1 VRRAGASPG
10 LGGLGYHLPR
20 PMTIRPLRL
29 ATGWALA
36 LAGALLL
43 NLVLTRTTTAP
54 EGQVLSA
61 ALPTATSQP
70 SVMAPADRP
79 PRSSPDP
86 IDRLPPIVAL
96 PPAGDTR
103 SGTAQPRELV
113 PLNHGQAAALQAAT
127 HRARVA
133 FGLDALA
140 IGVSVDG
147 TRGWSGASGWARDGL
162 TRLDGNSPFA
172 IASITKT
179 FTATLTLQLID
190 EGRLRL
196 SDRVTDLLP
205 GVPISTD
212 VRVAHLLRHTSGIA
226 DLLNPMRDTLNA
238 DLERLW
244 RPDEVVNAVHQQ
256 WFTPGLAWAYSN
268 TNYVLLGMII
278 ERVSGQP
285 FATLLHQRLL
295 DPLGMRGTGVLLG
308 RNAPYLM
315 APSWASAFGTSGDM
329 YTTPHDLLRWA
340 DALYGGRVLSEKA
353 LSRMLDFQR
362 HGYGMGAERIK
373 VGDATGYGH
382 SGLLRGFTSLMVHLP
397 HRQVTLVLMGT
408 TLMFDPAT
416 VLAYRAPGKP
426 SILDLAERDAAV
438 KAAA

>member
-1 VRRAGASPG
+1 
-10 LGGLGYHLPR
+10 
-20 PMTIRPLRL
+20 MTIRPIRL
-29 ATGWALA
+29 AAGWSLA
-36 LAGALLL
+36 LVAALLL
-43 NLVLTRTTTAP
+43 NLVLTRPTTAP
-54 EGQVLSA
+54 EGAVLSA
-61 ALPTATSQP
+61 QQPHATARPTDP
-70 SVMAPADRP
+70 SKAPSRVMG
-79 PRSSPDP
+79 DP
-86 IDRLPPIVAL
+86 IDRLPRVVAL
-96 PPAGDTR
+96 PPGGDTG
-103 SGTAQPRELV
+103 SGTARPQELIA
-113 PLNHGQAAALQAAT
+113 LKARQAAGLQAAT

-140 IGVSVDG
+140 IGVSVHG
-147 TRGWSGASGWARDGL
+147 ASGWTGASGWARDGL
-162 TRLDGNSPFA
+162 SRLDGSSPFA

-179 FTATLTLQLID
+179 FTAALTLQLVD

-205 GVPISTD
+205 GVPVPGD

-226 DLLNPMRDTLNA
+226 DLLEPMRDELNA

-244 RPDEVVNAVHQQ
+244 LPEEVISEVPGP
-256 WFTPGLAWAYSN
+256 WFSPGLAWAYSN

-295 DPLGMRGTGVLLG
+295 DPLGMGGTDVLLSKG
-308 RNAPYLM
+308 APPLM

-329 YTTPHDLLRWA
+329 YASAHDLLRWG
-340 DALYGGRVLSEKA
+340 DALYGGRVLSAKSLA
-353 LSRMLDFQR
+353 HMLDFR
-362 HGYGMGAERIK
+362 RRGYGMGAERIK

-397 HRQVTLVLMGT
+397 HQDMTMVLMGT

-416 VLAYRAPGKP
+416 VLTYRAPGKP
-426 SILDLAERDAAV
+426 SILDLAERAAEAE
-438 KAAA
+438 AAA

>member
-1 VRRAGASPG
+1 
-10 LGGLGYHLPR
+10 
-20 PMTIRPLRL
+20 MKIRPLRL
-29 ATGWALA
+29 AAGWALA

-43 NLVLTRTTTAP
+43 NLVMTRTTTAP

-61 ALPTATSQP
+61 ALPKPTVQP
-70 SVMAPADRP
+70 STAHLPGDWR
-79 PRSSPDP
+79 DP

-96 PPAGDTR
+96 PPGGDAG
-103 SGTAQPRELV
+103 SGTAQPQELA
-113 PLNHGQAAALQAAT
+113 PLKGRQATALQAAT

-140 IGVSVDG
+140 IGVSVGG
-147 TRGWSGASGWARDGL
+147 TSGWTGASGWARDGL
-162 TRLDGNSPFA
+162 TRLDGSSPFA

-179 FTATLTLQLID
+179 FTATLTLQLVD

-196 SDRVTDLLP
+196 GDRVTDLLP

-278 ERVSGQP
+278 ERVTGQP

-295 DPLGMRGTGVLLG
+295 DPLGMSGTGVLLG
-308 RNAPYLM
+308 KNAPYLM

-329 YTTPHDLLRWA
+329 YTSPHDLLRWG
-340 DALYGGRVLSEKA
+340 DALYGGRLLSKKA
-353 LSRMLDFQR
+353 LAKMLDFRR

-397 HRQVTLVLMGT
+397 HRNVTLVLMGT

-426 SILDLAERDAAV
+426 SILDLAERAAEL
-438 KAAA
+438 KAAAELKTAA

>member
-1 VRRAGASPG
+1 
-10 LGGLGYHLPR
+10 
-20 PMTIRPLRL
+20 MKIRPIRL
-29 ATGWALA
+29 AAGWSLA
-36 LAGALLL
+36 LVAALLL

-54 EGQVLSA
+54 EGAVLSA
-61 ALPTATSQP
+61 QQPHATAQP
-70 SVMAPADRP
+70 SAPSKAP
-79 PRSSPDP
+79 PRVAGDP
-86 IDRLPPIVAL
+86 IDRLPPVVVL
-96 PPAGDTR
+96 PPGGDTG
-103 SGTAQPRELV
+103 SGTARPQELV
-113 PLNHGQAAALQAAT
+113 PLKARQEAALQAAT

-140 IGVSVDG
+140 IGVSAHG
-147 TRGWSGASGWARDGL
+147 SSGWTGASGWARDGL
-162 TRLDGNSPFA
+162 TRLDGSSPFA

-179 FTATLTLQLID
+179 FTAALTLQLVG

-205 GVPISTD
+205 GVPVPSD

-226 DLLNPMRDTLNA
+226 DMLEPMRDVLNA
-238 DLERLW
+238 DVERLW
-244 RPDEVVNAVHQQ
+244 LPEEVIGAVPGP

-278 ERVSGQP
+278 ERLSGQP

-295 DPLGMRGTGVLLG
+295 DPLGMSGTGVLLSRG
-308 RNAPYLM
+308 APYLM

-329 YTTPHDLLRWA
+329 YASTHDLLRWA
-340 DALYGGRVLSEKA
+340 DALYGGRVLSARA
-353 LSRMLDFQR
+353 LARMLEFGR

-373 VGDATGYGH
+373 VDDETGYGH

-397 HRQVTLVLMGT
+397 RRDVTLTLMGT

-426 SILDLAERDAAV
+426 SILDLAERAAEAE
-438 KAAA
+438 AAA

>member
-1 VRRAGASPG
+1 
-10 LGGLGYHLPR
+10 
-20 PMTIRPLRL
+20 MTIRPLRL
-29 ATGWALA
+29 AAGWALA

-61 ALPTATSQP
+61 ALPKPTASP
-70 SVMAPADRP
+70 STAHIPGG
-79 PRSSPDP
+79 SGDP
-86 IDRLPPIVAL
+86 IDRLPPIVVL
-96 PPAGDTR
+96 PPGGDAG
-103 SGTAQPRELV
+103 SGSAQPQELV
-113 PLNHGQAAALQAAT
+113 RLNARQAAALQAAT

-147 TRGWSGASGWARDGL
+147 TSGWAGASGWARDGL
-162 TRLDGNSPFA
+162 TRLDGGSPFA

-179 FTATLTLQLID
+179 FTATLTLQLVD

-196 SDRVTDLLP
+196 NDRVTDLLP
-205 GVPISTD
+205 GVPISED
-212 VRVAHLLRHTSGIA
+212 VHVAHLLRHTSGIA

-285 FATLLHQRLL
+285 FARLLHQRLL

-329 YTTPHDLLRWA
+329 YTSPHDLLRWG

-353 LSRMLDFQR
+353 LARMLDFQR
-362 HGYGMGAERIK
+362 HGYGMGAERIR

-397 HRQVTLVLMGT
+397 HRNLTLVLMGT

-426 SILDLAERDAAV
+426 SILDLAERAAEAR
-438 KAAA
+438 AAA

>member
-1 VRRAGASPG
+1 
-10 LGGLGYHLPR
+10 
-20 PMTIRPLRL
+20 MTIRPIRL
-29 ATGWALA
+29 AAGWSLA
-36 LAGALLL
+36 LVAALLL

-54 EGQVLSA
+54 EGAVLSA
-61 ALPTATSQP
+61 QQPHATARPTLPSKAP
-70 SVMAPADRP
+70 SRVTG
-79 PRSSPDP
+79 DP
-86 IDRLPPIVAL
+86 IDRLPPVVAL
-96 PPAGDTR
+96 PPGGDTG
-103 SGTAQPRELV
+103 SGTARPQELI
-113 PLNHGQAAALQAAT
+113 PLKARQAAALQAAT

-140 IGVSVDG
+140 IGVSMHG
-147 TRGWSGASGWARDGL
+147 TSGWTGASGWARDGL
-162 TRLDGNSPFA
+162 TRLDGSSPFA

-179 FTATLTLQLID
+179 FTAALTLQLVD

-196 SDRVTDLLP
+196 GDRVPDLLP
-205 GVPISTD
+205 GVPVPGD

-226 DLLNPMRDTLNA
+226 DLLEPMRDELNA

-244 RPDEVVNAVHQQ
+244 LPEEVIGEVPGP
-256 WFTPGLAWAYSN
+256 WFSPGLSWAYSN

-285 FATLLHQRLL
+285 FRTLLHQRLL
-295 DPLGMRGTGVLLG
+295 DPLGMSGTDVLLSRG
-308 RNAPYLM
+308 APYLM

-329 YTTPHDLLRWA
+329 YASTRDLLRWG
-340 DALYGGRVLSEKA
+340 DALYGGRVLSAKGMA
-353 LSRMLDFQR
+353 HMLDFQR
-362 HGYGMGAERIK
+362 QGYQDHVYGMGAERIK

-397 HRQVTLVLMGT
+397 HQDVTLTLMGT

-426 SILDLAERDAAV
+426 SILDLAERAAEAG
-438 KAAA
+438 AAA